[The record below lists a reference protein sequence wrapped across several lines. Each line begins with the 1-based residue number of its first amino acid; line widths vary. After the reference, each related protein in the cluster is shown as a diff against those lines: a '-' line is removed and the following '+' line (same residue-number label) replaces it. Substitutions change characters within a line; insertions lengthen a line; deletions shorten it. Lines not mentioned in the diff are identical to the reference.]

1 MSDIYY
7 TNEHEYIIVD
17 GKIGTVGISDYAQG
31 QLGEVVFVD
40 LPEVGTEFNASD
52 EIGVIESVKVASE
65 LYSPVSGK
73 IIEVNEALTENP
85 DMINEDSE
93 GNGWVFKIELTDE
106 KELEDLKSENE
117 YEEFLEDAE

>member
-17 GKIGTVGISDYAQG
+17 GNVGTVGISDYAQQ

-52 EIGVIESVKVASE
+52 EVGVIESVKVASE

-73 IIEVNEALTENP
+73 IVEVNEALNENP
-85 DMINEDSE
+85 DIVNDDSE
-93 GNGWVFKIELTDE
+93 GNGWIFKIELTADS
-106 KELEDLKSENE
+106 ELEDLKSETE